1 VSYTGPGWTAPC
13 CSPCTPLTT
22 APAQLQ
28 QSREAAKSRD
38 LRTPVKTTGAA
49 PPEAAPPP
57 AGTAASPVGGTFE
70 KIGKVLDASLSIFGL
85 LGRGVRAGG
94 AAAPHDVV
102 DSPGAVP
109 HGGALLGNIS
119 AKSPGRH
126 LRALSGRGAR
136 VPPSHH
142 RLTALPG
149 RRAHAGLRASARERS
164 EGGAAVCWEG

>member
-109 HGGALLGNIS
+109 HGGVPPAPPPPS
-119 AKSPGRH
+119 RTKWTR
-126 LRALSGRGAR
+126 R
-136 VPPSHH
+136 VPHPV
-142 RLTALPG
+142 LIG
-149 RRAHAGLRASARERS
+149 HAASVAPY
-164 EGGAAVCWEG
+164 